1 MKTFKGKPVT
11 LVGDTKKLGDI
22 APDFKVLNHKNEY
35 VNLSDFKSKYLILNV
50 VPSLDTT
57 VCDRQ
62 TRTVNQELSEIN
74 DLTVLTISND
84 LPFAQARW
92 CGNAGLEN
100 VITLSD
106 YIELDFANKYGTYIK
121 ELRLQARSVF
131 VLDQNRKII
140 YLEYV
145 DEMSQHLNFDEL
157 LSFVKNL
164 PKE

>member
-11 LVGDTKKLGDI
+11 LVGDTKKVGEI
-22 APDFKVLNHKNEY
+22 APDFKALTIKNES
-35 VNLSDFKSKYLILNV
+35 VSLKDFQSKYIVLNV

-57 VCDRQ
+57 VCDLQ
-62 TRTVNQELSEIN
+62 GKTVNKELVEN
-74 DLTVLTISND
+74 KDVLVITISND

-92 CGNAGLEN
+92 CGNSGLDD

-106 YIELDFANKYGTYIK
+106 YLELDFAHKYGVYMK
-121 ELRLQARSVF
+121 ENRLLARSVF
-131 VLDQNRKII
+131 VLNEKREII

-145 DEMSQHLNFDEL
+145 EEMTNHIKYDEL
-157 LSFVKNL
+157 LKFVKNL